1 MEERENL
8 RGKKGAIYRQIK
20 EVSILYNLIGYIT
33 LLLGLEVLK
42 ALVLIL
48 YNTVLSLT
56 LNYITR
62 LTVIF
67 LSYYKYS

>member
-1 MEERENL
+1 M
-8 RGKKGAIYRQIK
+8 
-20 EVSILYNLIGYIT
+20 LYNPIGYIT

-56 LNYITR
+56 LDYITG
-62 LTVIF
+62 LTVI
-67 LSYYKYS
+67 

>member
-8 RGKKGAIYRQIK
+8 RGKKGAIYKQIK

-33 LLLGLEVLK
+33 LLLDLEVLK
-42 ALVLIL
+42 ALALTSC
-48 YNTVLSLT
+48 NTVLSPT

-62 LTVIF
+62 LTVII
-67 LSYYKYS
+67 